1 MPKRA
6 PEPLSPGERRARGR
20 RVARVARGLGFAGR
34 AEYRHV
40 YSQTGGAQYAQGSTT
55 EEDLLIVFAEAFV
68 RDRDPDDFSL
78 EAIPAHERGHQLVV
92 RHPRI
97 SKLIAGRLSIDSEE
111 ILASLLGAI
120 LCANTG
126 DRDALVAK
134 ATVELLSHG
143 ESLEIATRRLQ
154 ELWNLLEVLL

>member
-68 RDRDPDDFSL
+68 RDRDPDDFPSKRSL
-78 EAIPAHERGHQLVV
+78 HMSEVISLWCAIR
-92 RHPRI
+92 
-97 SKLIAGRLSIDSEE
+97 
-111 ILASLLGAI
+111 
-120 LCANTG
+120 
-126 DRDALVAK
+126 
-134 ATVELLSHG
+134 
-143 ESLEIATRRLQ
+143 ESRS
-154 ELWNLLEVLL
+154 